1 MKTYHKI
8 LLIIITLA
16 FSPVVYGQPA
26 KTAKELTE
34 EGVTLF
40 DSGKYDEAIV
50 KYKEAIKTDPKYY
63 NAYYE
68 MGYTLFSD
76 KNPLDAIP
84 YLETALKLNPKAGGV
99 YDLLG
104 SIYDDNKQTAKAI
117 EYYLKGISLDPDY
130 QRLYYN
136 LGLTYFRQKEYALA
150 EEKVIKAIKLDP
162 KHASSHDMYA
172 KIMFEQDKK
181 GKALLGWSSFL
192 LLEPNSKRSI
202 NAINK
207 LNKII
212 NYGITRTGDKVTISL
227 SNNGK
232 QGADF
237 IIPATVIASTAGQ
250 KGLSSA
256 DSLTL
261 QLTKLYSVADMF
273 NDKPADPFFKAYF
286 VDYFKTLALTDN
298 MPAFTRYITLAD
310 DNENKVAWFK
320 AHDSTIPKLEGWM
333 NKTDRKFE

>member
-8 LLIIITLA
+8 LLLVITLI
-16 FSPVVYGQPA
+16 FSSVVYGQPA
-26 KTAKELTE
+26 KTAKELTD
-34 EGVTLF
+34 EGIKLF
-40 DSGKYDEAIV
+40 DSDKYDDAIA
-50 KYKEAIKTDPKYY
+50 KYKEAIKADPKYS

-68 MGYTLFSD
+68 IGYTLFSD
-76 KNPLDAIP
+76 KKPLEAIS
-84 YLETALKLNPKAGGV
+84 YLETTIKLSPKSGGA
-99 YDLLG
+99 YDMLG
-104 SIYDDNKQTAKAI
+104 SIYDDNQQTAKAI
-117 EYYLKGISLDPDY
+117 EYYLKGISVDPDY

-136 LGLTYFRQKEYALA
+136 LGLTYYRQKEYALA
-150 EEKVIKAIKLDP
+150 EEKMIKAIKLEP

-202 NAINK
+202 KAINN

-212 NYGITRTGDKVTISL
+212 NYGITRNGDKVSISV
-227 SNNGK
+227 SNNSK

-237 IIPATVIASTAGQ
+237 IIPATVIAATAGQ

-273 NDKPADPFFKAYF
+273 NDKPTDPFFKTYF

-298 MPAFTRYITLAD
+298 MPAFTRYITLME
-310 DNENKVAWFK
+310 DNDTKVAWFK
-320 AHDSTIPKLEGWM
+320 DHDNVIPKLENWV